1 MIFLFCYSSFYS
13 YSLTFRDSSAAF
25 TSLDP
30 GTVYELYIYGL
41 SLGIQNGSPSYF
53 LSNTVNHQVPYWALY
68 ATQSPGYVSTT
79 GNLSYQ
85 LAPGGIGLAYLS
97 WSFTPSSLPTQT
109 TLFEVSVTYDTSEN
123 GSYSNLIGNYFYYIT
138 GVSTENSPY
147 NSPTSSITKQI
158 DVTRGYWYKVEILS
172 WNFHLNG
179 LPYGNPLLE
188 KKIYIP

>member
-1 MIFLFCYSSFYS
+1 MLFQSFYS

-30 GTVYELYIYGL
+30 GTVYEFYIYGL

-53 LSNTVNHQVPYWALY
+53 LSNTVNHQAPYWALY
-68 ATQSPGYVSTT
+68 GTDFPGYVSTT

-85 LAPGGIGLAYLS
+85 LAPGGIGLAYLN

-109 TLFEVSVTYDTSEN
+109 TAFEVNIQSDTLEN
-123 GSYSNLIGNYFYYIT
+123 GSYSKHIENYYYRIT
-138 GVSTENSPY
+138 GVSTGNSPY
-147 NSPTSSITKQI
+147 DPPTSSITGEK
-158 DVTRGYWYKVEILS
+158 DVDRGYWYKVQILS

-179 LPYGNPLLE
+179 LPYSNTLLE